1 MRRFLT
7 ILITICMAAPAFAQ
21 KDVPDAA
28 MVQKIREEGLNNS
41 QVMDIVFYL
50 TEVSGSRLNNSP
62 GYKRAANWAKNKLS
76 EWGLANSKL
85 EPWGDWGKG
94 WDLEKSYVAMTAPYY
109 KPIIAF
115 PKTWTTGTN
124 GPKNAEIIIVSAKDS
139 VELATYKGKLKGK
152 VILLPRTDTLIPSY
166 TADAARRTDES
177 LQRMSEFTPSAPAGG
192 GQRRGGQGGGRG
204 PNQQQVSIA
213 QLRDMAKAEGAVAIL
228 STSPR
233 GRDGTLF
240 VQGGGAYQPGSPENF
255 LDVMVAYEDYMMLQR
270 LAQHNIP
277 VKLEVDVKTKFFNDD
292 MKGYN
297 VVAEIKGTDPKLK
310 EELVMVGGH
319 LDSWHGSVGATDN
332 AAGCAVM
339 MEAVRIL
346 KKLGVTPRR
355 TIRIALWGGEEQGLH
370 GSRNYVRNHFT
381 DTATRRYNAAG
392 DKLSVYFN
400 LDNGTGKVRGVYTQ
414 GNEGVKNIFAAWLEP
429 FKDLGAG
436 TVTLQNTGGTDHL
449 SFDGVGL
456 PGFQFIQDVIE
467 YDTRTHHTN
476 MDSYDHLQAADLKQA
491 ATVIASF
498 IYNAAQRDEKLPR
511 KQPASTAARGGF

>member
-1 MRRFLT
+1 MRRFII
-7 ILITICMAAPAFAQ
+7 ILITICIAVPAFSQ

-76 EWGLANSKL
+76 EWGLDNSKL

-94 WDLEKSYVAMTAPYY
+94 WDLEKSYVAMTAPWY

-115 PKTWTTGTN
+115 PKTWTSGTN

-139 VELATYKGKLKGK
+139 AGLATYKGKLKGK

-166 TADAARRTDES
+166 TADASRRNDEA
-177 LQRMSEFTPSAPAGG
+177 LQRMAEFTPSAPAGG

-204 PNQQQVSIA
+204 PNQQLVSIA

-277 VKLEVDVKTKFFNDD
+277 VKLEVDVKTKFFNED
-292 MKGYN
+292 MKGY
-297 VVAEIKGTDPKLK
+297 TSWLK
-310 EELVMVGGH
+310 
-319 LDSWHGSVGATDN
+319 
-332 AAGCAVM
+332 
-339 MEAVRIL
+339 
-346 KKLGVTPRR
+346 
-355 TIRIALWGGEEQGLH
+355 
-370 GSRNYVRNHFT
+370 
-381 DTATRRYNAAG
+381 
-392 DKLSVYFN
+392 
-400 LDNGTGKVRGVYTQ
+400 
-414 GNEGVKNIFAAWLEP
+414 
-429 FKDLGAG
+429 
-436 TVTLQNTGGTDHL
+436 
-449 SFDGVGL
+449 
-456 PGFQFIQDVIE
+456 
-467 YDTRTHHTN
+467 
-476 MDSYDHLQAADLKQA
+476 
-491 ATVIASF
+491 
-498 IYNAAQRDEKLPR
+498 
-511 KQPASTAARGGF
+511 

>member
-1 MRRFLT
+1 MRRLLS
-7 ILITICMAAPAFAQ
+7 ILIVICLTAPAFSQ
-21 KDVPDAA
+21 GDVPDAA
-28 MVQKIREEGLNNS
+28 MVQKIREEGLNHS

-50 TEVSGSRLNNSP
+50 TEVSGPRLNNSP
-62 GYKRAANWAKNKLS
+62 GYKRASNWAVKKLKD
-76 EWGLANSKL
+76 WGLENSAL

-94 WDLEKSYVAMTAPYY
+94 WELERSYIALTAPYY

-115 PKTWTTGTN
+115 PKTWTSGTN
-124 GPKNAEIIIVSAKDS
+124 GLKNAEVIIVSAKDS
-139 VELATYKGKLKGK
+139 ADLYTNYKGKLKGK
-152 VILLPRTDTLIPSY
+152 VILLPRTDTLVPTY
-166 TADAARRTDES
+166 EADASRRTDES
-177 LQRMSEFTPSAPAGG
+177 LQAMSGAPAPAPG
-192 GQRRGGQGGGRG
+192 GQRRGGGGRTGLG
-204 PNQQQVSIA
+204 PSQPLVSPSMLQRFA
-213 QLRDMAKAEGAVAIL
+213 RQEGAIAVL

-240 VQGGGAYQPGSPENF
+240 VQGGGAYQKGTPENF
-255 LDVMVAYEDYMMLQR
+255 LDIMLAYEDYMMLQR
-270 LAQHNIP
+270 LAQHDIP
-277 VKLEVDVKTKFFNDD
+277 VKVEVDVKTKFYLDD

-297 VVAEIKGTDPKLK
+297 VIAEIKGTDPKLK
-310 EELVMVGGH
+310 EELVMLGGH

-346 KKLGVTPRR
+346 KKLDVKPRR

-381 DTATRRYNAAG
+381 DTTTRRYNAAG

-400 LDNGTGKVRGVYTQ
+400 LDNGTGKIRGVYLQ
-414 GNEGVKNIFAAWLEP
+414 GNEGVKNIFSQWLEP
-429 FKDLGAG
+429 FHDLGAT
-436 TVTLQNTGGTDHL
+436 TVTLQNTGGTDHQ

-467 YDTRTHHTN
+467 YNTRTHHTN

-491 ATVIASF
+491 ATIIASF
-498 IYNAAQRDEKLPR
+498 VYNAAQRDEKLPR
-511 KQPASTAARGGF
+511 KQPSSTAARTN